1 LEEHELGRKGESGH
15 LKRKPA
21 PKLWPIHRKEDV
33 WTVMP
38 KPGPHSI
45 SRSLPLALIVRDI
58 LGFAKTAKEAKNII
72 SQGKIMVDGKVRRD
86 QRFLVG
92 LMDVVSVPDTKK
104 SYRALPSGKGLN
116 LYPISGDETTFKLCR
131 IEDKTVIKG
140 GNMHLDLHDGS
151 NSMVA
156 KGNSQTTTEDPY
168 HTLDV
173 LKLSIP
179 DRERLGRAKLAVGA
193 PAIVIGGKNMGK
205 YGKVVS
211 IEKQADKKRR
221 DLLVTLKDVNGN
233 QFQTIL
239 DFVFIL
245 GDTESIISVP
255 EAA

>member
-1 LEEHELGRKGESGH
+1 MGRKGERGH

-21 PKLWPIHRKEDV
+21 PKMWPIHRKEAV

-72 SQGKIMVDGKVRRD
+72 SQGKITVDGKVRRD
-86 QRFLVG
+86 EHFLVG
-92 LMDVVSVPDTKK
+92 LMDIILILDAKK
-104 SYRALPSGKGLN
+104 AYRVLPSGKSLF
-116 LYPISGDETTFKLCR
+116 LHPIGADETAFKLCR
-131 IEDKTVIKG
+131 IENKTVVKG

-151 NSMVA
+151 SSLIKVSD
-156 KGNSQTTTEDPY
+156 SQDLEETVY

-173 LKLSIP
+173 LKLSVP
-179 DRERLGRAKLAVGA
+179 DREVLGYTKLIVGA

-205 YGKVVS
+205 YGKVTA
-211 IEKQADKKRR
+211 IEKKSDKKRR
-221 DLLVTLKDVNGN
+221 DLLVTLKDVNGD

-245 GDTESIISVP
+245 GDTEPSISLP
-255 EAA
+255 EAN